1 MHIRLGIT
9 IHFVVGHN
17 MYIPAVRHQMW
28 ANRRK
33 TTTVTEVG
41 AVVGPPVDILL
52 GFLWKFSR
60 SVSSPKRRLWSGGF
74 THYWTLLATPLPP
87 PPQRLRQQHVSM
99 TSIEWELIL
108 LVRNAD
114 FPMMFTQ
121 KRACATNA
129 KTHLHT
135 SSIQHKERKSPPIT
149 RFALNIK

>member
-1 MHIRLGIT
+1 
-9 IHFVVGHN
+9 
-17 MYIPAVRHQMW
+17 MW

-33 TTTVTEVG
+33 TTTVTIVG
-41 AVVGPPVDILL
+41 VVVGPPVDILL

-74 THYWTLLATPLPP
+74 THYWTLLAATPLLPP
-87 PPQRLRQQHVSM
+87 PPQQQRRRHQHVSM
-99 TSIEWELIL
+99 TSIGWELIL

-135 SSIQHKERKSPPIT
+135 YTSSIQHKKRNPPIAC
-149 RFALNIK
+149 FQLFMNSKWIKIDAACIE